1 MNNVTAVA
9 GVRTKNKEFTD
20 VSRLL
25 IYLALTFLISF
36 TWFFLAN
43 PDGSTW
49 EDMGQMRQSFVA
61 LGMLI
66 PVMCHVLTRMITRE
80 GFKFSGG
87 DNSYFGIVLKDKK
100 WIFFLAACLVPWIYT
115 EAGNAIS
122 LAIAPSLFDPE
133 YYLEMEVEKRM
144 LLLFPVTA
152 MVNGVVV
159 SFAAFGEEG
168 GWRGYMMPK
177 LMKIMNR
184 PAALI
189 TGGIIW
195 GLWHAPLTCIGHN
208 FGTDY
213 PGFPYVGIVKMCI
226 FCTLLGI
233 MLTFLTEMSE
243 SVWPAAFMHAI
254 FNSSPSILNGFINQD
269 LAPDTFIGR
278 HAGFIGMALAL
289 LAVDILIMVKWK
301 HYEKNR
307 FTQTT

>member
-66 PVMCHVLTRMITRE
+66 PVICHVLTRMITGE
-80 GFKFSGG
+80 GFKFSGE

-100 WIFFLAACLVPWIYT
+100 WIFFLAACLVPWIYM

-177 LMKIMNR
+177 LMKIMGR
-184 PAALI
+184 GKALI
-189 TGGIIW
+189 FGGVIW

-226 FCTLLGI
+226 MCVLMGI
-233 MLTFLTEMSE
+233 ILTYITEKSG
-243 SVWPAAFMHAI
+243 SVWPAAIMHAVA
-254 FNSSPSILNGFINQD
+254 NSGPSILAGYINPD
-269 LAPDTFIGR
+269 LAPNTFLGR
-278 HAGFIGMALAL
+278 NAGFIGLITSL
-289 LAVDILIMVKWK
+289 LVVVIIIMIKWYK
-301 HYEKNR
+301 KTGEEK
-307 FTQTT
+307 

>member
-80 GFKFSGG
+80 GFKFSGE
-87 DNSYFGIVLKDKK
+87 DNSYFGIVFKDKK
-100 WIFFLAACLVPWIYT
+100 WIFFLAACLVPWINT

-177 LMKIMNR
+177 LMKIMGRGN
-184 PAALI
+184 ALI
-189 TGGIIW
+189 VGGVIW

-213 PGFPYVGIVKMCI
+213 TGFPYVGIVKMCI
-226 FCTLLGI
+226 MCVLMGI
-233 MLTFLTEMSE
+233 ILTYITEKSG
-243 SVWPAAFMHAI
+243 SVWPAAIMHAVN
-254 FNSSPSILNGFINQD
+254 NSCPSILAGYINPD
-269 LAPDTFIGR
+269 LAPNTFLGRNAGYIGL
-278 HAGFIGMALAL
+278 ITSL
-289 LAVDILIMVKWK
+289 LVVVIIIMIKWYK
-301 HYEKNR
+301 KTGEEK
-307 FTQTT
+307 

>member
-1 MNNVTAVA
+1 MNNAVA
-9 GVRTKNKEFTD
+9 ATKAKTKPGEFTD

-25 IYLALTFLISF
+25 IYLALTFSVSF
-36 TWFFLAN
+36 LWFFVAD

-61 LGMLI
+61 LGMMF
-66 PVMCHVLTRMITRE
+66 PVMCHVLTRMITGE
-80 GFKFSGG
+80 GFKFSGE

-100 WIFFLAACLVPWIYT
+100 WIFFLAACLVPWIYM

-144 LLLFPVTA
+144 LLLFPVSA

-177 LMKIMNR
+177 LIKIMGR
-184 PAALI
+184 GKALI
-189 TGGIIW
+189 VGGVIW

-226 FCTLLGI
+226 MCTLMGI
-233 MLTFLTEMSE
+233 ILTYITEKSG
-243 SVWPAAFMHAI
+243 SVWPAAIMHAVN
-254 FNSSPSILNGFINQD
+254 NSGPSILAGYINPD
-269 LAPDTFIGR
+269 LAPDTFLGR
-278 HAGFIGMALAL
+278 NADFIG
-289 LAVDILIMVKWK
+289 LIIGLIIVMIPIMIKW
-301 HYEKNR
+301 NR
-307 FTQTT
+307 KK

>member
-1 MNNVTAVA
+1 MNNAVA
-9 GVRTKNKEFTD
+9 ATEVKTKPGEYTD

-25 IYLALTFLISF
+25 IYLALTFSISF
-36 TWFFLAN
+36 LWFFVAD

-66 PVMCHVLTRMITRE
+66 PVMCHVLTRMITGE
-80 GFKFSGG
+80 GFKFSGEN
-87 DNSYFGIVLKDKK
+87 NSYFGIVFKDKK
-100 WIFFLAACLVPWIYT
+100 WIFFLAACLVPWIST
-115 EAGNAIS
+115 EAGNAMS

-144 LLLFPVTA
+144 LLLFPVSA

-177 LMKIMNR
+177 LIKIMGR
-184 PAALI
+184 GKALI
-189 TGGIIW
+189 VGGVIW

-226 FCTLLGI
+226 MCTLMGI
-233 MLTFLTEMSE
+233 ILTYITEKSG
-243 SVWPAAFMHAI
+243 SVWPAAIMHTVN
-254 FNSSPSILNGFINQD
+254 NSGPSILAGYINPD
-269 LAPDTFIGR
+269 LAPDTFLGR
-278 HAGFIGMALAL
+278 NASFIG
-289 LAVDILIMVKWK
+289 LIIGLIIVMIPVMIKW
-301 HYEKNR
+301 NR
-307 FTQTT
+307 KK

>member
-1 MNNVTAVA
+1 MNNALAAKEVK
-9 GVRTKNKEFTD
+9 TKTKEFTD

-25 IYLALTFLISF
+25 IYLVLTFSITF
-36 TWFFLAN
+36 IWFFLAD

-61 LGMLI
+61 LGMLF
-66 PVMCHVLTRMITRE
+66 PVMCHVLTRMITGE
-80 GFKFSGG
+80 GFKFSGE

-122 LAIAPSLFDPE
+122 IALAPSVFDPD
-133 YYLEMEVEKRM
+133 YYQTLEIEKRM
-144 LLLFPVTA
+144 LLLFPVNA

-159 SFAAFGEEG
+159 SFAGFGEEG

-177 LMKIMNR
+177 LMKIMGR
-184 PAALI
+184 GKALI
-189 TGGIIW
+189 VGGVIW

-226 FCTLLGI
+226 MCALMGI
-233 MLTFLTEMSE
+233 ILTFITEKSG
-243 SVWPAAFMHAI
+243 SVWPAAIMHAVN
-254 FNSSPSILNGFINQD
+254 NSGPSILAGYINPD
-269 LAPDTFIGR
+269 LAPDTSLGRNAGYIGL
-278 HAGFIGMALAL
+278 ITAL
-289 LAVDILIMVKWK
+289 LIVSVPILIIW
-301 HYEKNR
+301 NR
-307 FTQTT
+307 KKKV